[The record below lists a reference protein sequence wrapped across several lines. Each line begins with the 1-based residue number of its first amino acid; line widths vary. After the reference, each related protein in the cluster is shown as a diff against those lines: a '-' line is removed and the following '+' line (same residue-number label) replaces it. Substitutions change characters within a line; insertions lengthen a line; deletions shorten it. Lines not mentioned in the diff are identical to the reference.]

1 MKSILL
7 LLTLSA
13 FTYSPG
19 ILLIDIE
26 MKNDIKTAEK
36 FTIEDCI
43 KKSFPVYAEDIKAV
57 IEATEKTAK
66 TIDRND
72 QCEYSINA
80 NHTTIYLKKDC
91 KKAQGFSVRFVT
103 KLENEKT
110 YFDFELVRNETDRRV
125 AQQRLLD
132 FAAYLSNEN

>member
-1 MKSILL
+1 MKSLLILL
-7 LLTLSA
+7 AFSA

-36 FTIEDCI
+36 FTIEDCF
-43 KKSFPVYAEDIKAV
+43 KKSFPVYVDDIKAV
-57 IEATEKTAK
+57 AEAAEEMAK

-72 QCEYSINA
+72 QCEYSIKA

-91 KKAQGFSVRFVT
+91 KKTQGFSVRFVT

-110 YFDFELVRNETDRRV
+110 YFDFELVRNEKDRRL

-132 FAAYLSNEN
+132 FASYLSN

>member
-7 LLTLSA
+7 LLALSA

-26 MKNDIKTAEK
+26 MKNDIKTTEK
-36 FTIEDCI
+36 FTIEDCF
-43 KKSFPVYAEDIKAV
+43 KKSFPVYVEDIKAV
-57 IEATEKTAK
+57 IEAAEEMAR

-72 QCEYSINA
+72 LCDFSIKA
-80 NHTTIYLKKDC
+80 NHTTINLKKDC
-91 KKAQGFSVRFVT
+91 KKTQGFSVHFVT

-110 YFDFELVRNETDRRV
+110 YFDFELIRNEKDRRL

-132 FAAYLSNEN
+132 FAAYLSN